1 LIVYKE
7 LNFGHGTFT
16 FGKDSSFWT
25 DEIFPLI
32 EKITADPYIVS
43 KMQESPKI
51 EELPLFESP
60 PVQHYIKSQ
69 AETLFYNLIKN
80 QINKKFGID
89 LDIEKSNFT
98 LDDINTMDF
107 EKM

>member
-1 LIVYKE
+1 
-7 LNFGHGTFT
+7 
-16 FGKDSSFWT
+16 
-25 DEIFPLI
+25 
-32 EKITADPYIVS
+32 
-43 KMQESPKI
+43 MQDSPKI

-69 AETLFYNLIKN
+69 AQSLFYNLIKN
-80 QINKKFGID
+80 HINKKFGID